1 MVLEGLGT
9 AVLALLLSAT
19 PPVSATPP
27 ASNEVTEAAASDDTE
42 ELVCKRKLQK
52 SDKMGERYKSTKI
65 CKTRDEWEKDRR
77 R

>member
-1 MVLEGLGT
+1 MVLEGIGS

-19 PPVSATPP
+19 PPVS
-27 ASNEVTEAAASDDTE
+27 NEAAEATESAASSDTE

-52 SDKMGERYKSTKI
+52 SDRMGERYKSTKV
-65 CKTRDEWEKDRR
+65 CKTRDEWEKERR